1 MSAARKLLVIG
12 GLALALW
19 GMAYGLYYAV
29 FVEHQTL
36 DRIGGAL
43 ATAFARAAER
53 RMPEAQAS
61 LDAYAQAQFVYV
73 RQVDVHSHWIG
84 LALILFVL
92 GIAFDRVG
100 FSERQRFA
108 WAMALL
114 IGSVIFPLG
123 VLLETVD
130 RGPGP
135 KAVAILGSALII
147 VSLAAIAWGFARG
160 GESA

>member
-1 MSAARKLLVIG
+1 MSASRKLLVIG

-43 ATAFARAAER
+43 ATGFARAAER
-53 RMPEAQAS
+53 KMPEAQAA
-61 LDAYAQAQFVYV
+61 LDAYAEAQFVYV

-84 LALILFVL
+84 LAMILFVL

-114 IGSVIFPLG
+114 VGSIIFPLG

-160 GESA
+160 GKSA